1 MVCHGSALIL
11 QVLQLHQGV
20 SDSCERID
28 RVDGSFLISMVAIHV
43 ESVGQQD
50 DRKLFGQTVPH
61 VKIADHAI
69 FPEAT
74 YTLEGSGTDNYVEW

>member
-1 MVCHGSALIL
+1 MVCYGCALIL
-11 QVLQLHQGV
+11 QVFQLHQGV

-28 RVDGSFLISMVAIHV
+28 RVDSSFLLSMVAIHI

-74 YTLEGSGTDNYVEW
+74 YFVKGSSSDDHVEW